1 MKAFVIDDRERVDG
15 RPKVYFEERPMPIL
29 KNERSV
35 LVKVKAAGICGSD
48 IHIFEGRHGM
58 CIGLKIVPGH
68 EFTGEVVEV
77 GSAVTKFKAGDRV
90 VHEPT
95 SSCGE
100 CYACRVGQENVCTN
114 LTVSGC
120 GSDGGWQ
127 EYVVYDEKQW
137 HHIPDWVSYVQA
149 ALIEPYT
156 IAAQACSRAEL
167 FPGDV
172 VLIHGAGPIGLMTGQ
187 TAKSF
192 GATVIMSEIMEGRI
206 NLARE
211 MGMDY
216 VINPKETNLVK
227 EVMKITNGE
236 GPNVVIDCAGIPNAS
251 QQAGEILSSAGR
263 YVVVASGPVHIDG
276 DLVRLK
282 ALRVLG
288 SRQQKEQFEPVIS
301 KLPIYVKDIDRII
314 SSIYPFEMS
323 KEAFAF
329 ASERHPETG
338 KIVVKFD

>member
-1 MKAFVIDDRERVDG
+1 MKAFVIDDREKING
-15 RPKVYFEERPMPIL
+15 MPKVYFEDRPIPTIE
-29 KNERSV
+29 NEKSV

-77 GSAVTKFKAGDRV
+77 GSGVTEFKAGDRV

-95 SSCGE
+95 SSCGK
-100 CYACRVGQENVCTN
+100 CYACRVGQENVCSN
-114 LTVSGC
+114 LKVSGC

-137 HHIPDWVSYVQA
+137 HHIPDWISYEQA
-149 ALIEPYT
+149 SLIEPYT

-167 FPGDV
+167 FEGDV
-172 VLIHGAGPIGLMTGQ
+172 VLIHGAGPIGLMCGQ

-192 GATVIMSEIMEGRI
+192 GAKVITSEIMEGRI
-206 NLARE
+206 KLAQE

-216 VINPKETNLVK
+216 VINPKEKDLAE

-251 QQAGEILSSAGR
+251 QQAAEILSPAGR
-263 YVVVASGPVHIDG
+263 YVVVASGPVHMDN

-288 SRQQKEQFEPVIS
+288 SRQQKDQFEQVIA
-301 KLPIYVKDIDRII
+301 KLPIYIKDIDRILTNT
-314 SSIYPFEMS
+314 YPFNKS
-323 KEAFAF
+323 AEAFSY
-329 ASERHPETG
+329 ASQRHPKTG
-338 KIVVKFD
+338 KIVVQFD

>member
-1 MKAFVIDDRERVDG
+1 MKAFVIDDREKVNG
-15 RPKVYFEERPMPIL
+15 MPKVYFEDRPLPAIE
-29 KNERSV
+29 NEKSV

-77 GSAVTKFKAGDRV
+77 GSGVTEFKTGDRV

-95 SSCGE
+95 SSCGK
-100 CYACRVGQENVCTN
+100 CYACRVGQENVCSN
-114 LTVSGC
+114 LKVSGC

-137 HHIPDWVSYVQA
+137 HHIPDWISYEQA
-149 ALIEPYT
+149 SLIEPYT

-167 FPGDV
+167 REGDV
-172 VLIHGAGPIGLMTGQ
+172 VLIHGAGPIGLMCGQ

-192 GATVIMSEIMEGRI
+192 GAKVITSEIMEGRI
-206 NLARE
+206 KLAQE

-216 VINPKETNLVK
+216 VINPKEKDLVE
-227 EVMKITNGE
+227 EVMKITDGE
-236 GPNVVIDCAGIPNAS
+236 GPNVVIDCAGIPDAS
-251 QQAGEILSSAGR
+251 QQAAEILSPAGR
-263 YVVVASGPVHIDG
+263 YVVVASGPVHMDN

-282 ALRVLG
+282 ALRILG
-288 SRQQKEQFEPVIS
+288 SRQQKDQFEQVIA
-301 KLPIYVKDIDRII
+301 KLPIYIKDIDRILTNT
-314 SSIYPFEMS
+314 YPFEKS
-323 KEAFAF
+323 AEAFAY
-329 ASERHPETG
+329 ASQRHPETG
-338 KIVVKFD
+338 KIVVRFD